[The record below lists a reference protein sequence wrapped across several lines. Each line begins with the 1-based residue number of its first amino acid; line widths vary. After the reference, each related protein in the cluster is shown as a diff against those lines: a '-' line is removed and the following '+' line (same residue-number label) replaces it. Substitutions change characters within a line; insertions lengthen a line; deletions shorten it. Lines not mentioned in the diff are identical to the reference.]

1 MCMPLA
7 PLAAQ
12 AEKTNSFHSF
22 HFFSIS
28 LLEGKRKV
36 TTTNT
41 TSKQMASCKIMTEL
55 QQFNFSKQSGATP
68 SFNTEAKIRDSE
80 GSIGED
86 FNKALDDVS
95 ACPSQDLTTRLT
107 LAFNCCR
114 SRM

>member
-1 MCMPLA
+1 MRLLPPL
-7 PLAAQ
+7 PRRQRNPIL
-12 AEKTNSFHSF
+12 SFL
-22 HFFSIS
+22 SIS
-28 LLEGKRKV
+28 FPFLCWKEKRKV

-86 FNKALDDVS
+86 FKKALDDVS
-95 ACPSQDLTTRLT
+95 VYPSQDLTTRLT